1 MSGGSQVKTL
11 VPVRVQ
17 SPLAHACRLGLLAIN
32 RSNRERVGK
41 ACSCQSAA
49 VFAEDGGGGGG
60 ERTEDISLVEP
71 IGCDDC
77 FVCQ

>member
-1 MSGGSQVKTL
+1 MMTLARETVSSPGGMSGGSQVKTL

-32 RSNRERVGK
+32 RSNRERIGK

-49 VFAEDGGGGGG
+49 VFAEDEGNV
-60 ERTEDISLVEP
+60 RKTSRL
-71 IGCDDC
+71 
-77 FVCQ
+77 